1 MGAKMKKSSLSLF
14 VVAGLLAQAAQS
26 EVTDAAANGFTT
38 VTEVV
43 VDASRGAAWDA
54 AIGQVGQWW
63 SSDHT
68 ISGDAARLSIDAVPQ
83 GCFCETLGEQAGV
96 VHLTV
101 TMVNPTVLLR
111 MTGGLGP
118 LGLMGVDGNMTWEF
132 DDVPDGTRVR
142 FTYAVGGYRDGGLNQ
157 IADAVDYVIG
167 EALLRLKNFA
177 ETGSPEPA
185 ADE

>member
-1 MGAKMKKSSLSLF
+1 MGAKMKKTSLSLF
-14 VVAGLLAQAAQS
+14 VVVVMLAQAAHA

-38 VTEVV
+38 ATEVV
-43 VDASRGAAWDA
+43 VDATRAAVWEA
-54 AIGQVGQWW
+54 AVGQVGEWW

-68 ISGDAARLSIDAVPQ
+68 ISGDAARLSIDAAPQ
-83 GCFCETLGEQAGV
+83 GCFCETLGERAGV

-101 TMVNPTVLLR
+101 TMVNPTVMLR

-132 DDVPDGTRVR
+132 DDVPGGTRVR

-177 ETGSPEPA
+177 ETGNPEPA
-185 ADE
+185 GDG

>member
-1 MGAKMKKSSLSLF
+1 M
-14 VVAGLLAQAAQS
+14 
-26 EVTDAAANGFTT
+26 
-38 VTEVV
+38 
-43 VDASRGAAWDA
+43 
-54 AIGQVGQWW
+54 
-63 SSDHT
+63 
-68 ISGDAARLSIDAVPQ
+68 
-83 GCFCETLGEQAGV
+83 
-96 VHLTV
+96 HLTV
-101 TMVNPTVLLR
+101 TMVNPTVVLR